1 MTMRI
6 PQPHLWLPLLSILTS
21 PAIASALP
29 PKPHNHV
36 PTIREQNTAALALSP
51 PPPPSPHQRRIV
63 HIGTLVPGNPDA
75 RIAGLPQGWSGI
87 FTDITALQPSTVVA
101 ALFIH
106 FFKSA
111 AEKVARSPLADRW
124 IQRVD
129 GGSLIL
135 EMWNEDPKKIVTREL
150 LLAVLLWLLH
160 AAQRGW
166 TGFFVARLR
175 DRVSREWFVVRLVN
189 PKMLPA

>member
-1 MTMRI
+1 MRI
-6 PQPHLWLPLLSILTS
+6 PQTHLWLPLLSIFTS
-21 PAIASALP
+21 PAIASVLP
-29 PKPHNHV
+29 PKPHNPV
-36 PTIREQNTAALALSP
+36 PTIGERHTPDLAL
-51 PPPPSPHQRRIV
+51 PPPPSPSLHPKRV
-63 HIGTLVPGNPDA
+63 VGIGTLVPGNPDA
-75 RIAGLPQGWSGI
+75 RIANLPQGWTGI
-87 FTDITALQPSTVVA
+87 FTDITALQPSNVVA

-111 AEKVARSPLADRW
+111 AEKVVRSLFPDRW

-150 LLAVLLWLLH
+150 LLAVLLWLLN

-166 TGFFVARLR
+166 TGFFVARVR
-175 DRVSREWFVVRLVN
+175 DRVSREWIVVRLIN
-189 PKMLPA
+189 PKMLPG